1 MKTKEIKICGKK
13 VKVAYCFATEI
24 SYKILSEEELN
35 DFAKEVIEAINEKT
49 MPDGR
54 KSIFLILA
62 ATQAYYDEQK
72 EQVPITDKD
81 LMYHASPEDLGNAIG
96 VILGLRAE
104 FYHLPKSEQKES
116 TAGEDSEKNL

>member
-35 DFAKEVIEAINEKT
+35 DFAKEVIEAIKNNT

-62 ATQAYYDEQK
+62 AAQAYYDEQK
-72 EQVPITDKD
+72 KQVPITDKD